1 MSTIQEDVHEWLL
14 TQQEWLQVAADR
26 LMRKGVLSDDDMLEI
41 TAILKTPAGQ
51 LVTKNRIFEGLIVGG
66 DGGHELR
73 LNSIG
78 SVVGIEN
85 LCPRQPLVFGPGNLT
100 IIYGHNGSGKSS
112 YSRILKRASGK
123 PRATD
128 LKHNVFQPIPIDKKC
143 TISYKYS
150 GEDTAIEWIANGE
163 VIDRIRAT
171 DIFDSDEAGYYLSKE
186 NAAAYTPPMVA
197 MFESL
202 ASASDSIKDYLQAE
216 QDRLISVLPKVPAN
230 FLPTVCAK
238 QYLALQGIK
247 ELALKNLLSW
257 TELDGNKLDELVE
270 RLKVVDPAALARKK
284 RATKLQVEHLI
295 TNLNHATKNYGLA
308 HIELVRMLRSDA
320 WAKRKIATEA
330 AHVVSARLDGV
341 GSPTWR
347 ALWLAAKS
355 YSATAYPQQVFPV
368 TNDAFCV
375 LCHQELNVDAQQRL
389 KDFEVFVQSKLE
401 AEAKSAEIL
410 YGDVLKNLP
419 VALNQQQIDTQCEAA
434 GVSTDEWKQN
444 FYSFWTM
451 VIQVRN
457 SLLTDE
463 ANEIAIPIDEQT
475 ENLRILRDYV
485 LQLES
490 EAQRYDMDAMGFDR
504 GQAESAKLELE
515 AQKWVSQ
522 QTAAVL
528 VEIERLKKIKTYES
542 WKALTNSRKISVKAS
557 DVSEKFITQAY
568 VARFNK
574 ELQALGARRIQI
586 ELVKSRTSR
595 AKVYHQ
601 LRLKGVKNDQ
611 AMPEAILS
619 EGERRII
626 SLAAFLAD
634 VAEKPQIAPFIFDDP
649 ISSLDH
655 DFEWN
660 VAVRLAELAKSR
672 QVLVFTHRLSLY
684 GLMDDAAKK
693 IGEDWK
699 KKNFT
704 QLCIEA
710 FSGAA
715 GHPVE
720 QAVWNGKTEKA
731 NNILIT
737 RIDAA
742 KKIGDVDGAET
753 YRGLAQGICSDFRK
767 LLERTVEDDL
777 FNEVVKRHRRS
788 ITTDNRLGTIHSIE
802 AEDCQLIDRLMT
814 KYSFYEH
821 SQSQEVPAF
830 IPEAVELKEDIELL
844 KQWRTDFTNRRK
856 LAAA

>member
-1 MSTIQEDVHEWLL
+1 MSTIQENVHEWLL

-26 LMRKGVLSDDDMLEI
+26 LMKKGSLSDVDFSEI
-41 TAILKTPAGQ
+41 TAILKTPDGQ
-51 LVTKNRIFEGLIVGG
+51 RITKNRVFEGLIVGG
-66 DGGHELR
+66 EAGHELR

-85 LCPRQPLVFGPGNLT
+85 LNPRQPLTFGAGNLT

-112 YSRILKRASGK
+112 YARILKRASGK
-123 PRATD
+123 PRAID
-128 LKHNVFQPIPIDKKC
+128 LKHNVFHPVPVDKKC
-143 TISYKYS
+143 IISYKYS
-150 GEDTAIEWIANGE
+150 GEDTAIEWVANGKI
-163 VIDRIRAT
+163 IDNIRAI
-171 DIFDSDEAGYYLSKE
+171 DIFDSDEAGHYLSKE
-186 NAAAYTPPMVA
+186 NAAAYTPPIVA

-202 ASASDSIKDYLQAE
+202 AMASDTIKDYLQAE
-216 QDRLISVLPKVPAN
+216 QDRLISVLPAVPAR
-230 FLPTVCAK
+230 FHTTVPGK

-247 ELALKNLLSW
+247 ELTLKNLLAW
-257 TELDGNKLDELVE
+257 TEIDDKKLDEIVE
-270 RLKVVDPAALARKK
+270 RLKVVDPASLSRQK
-284 RATKLQVEHLI
+284 RTTKLQVEQLI
-295 TNLNHATKNYGLA
+295 INLDQTTKNYGLD
-308 HIELVRMLRSDA
+308 HIEFIRNLRSDA

-330 AHVVSARLDGV
+330 AQVVSARLDGV
-341 GSPTWR
+341 GSATWR
-347 ALWLAAKS
+347 ALWIAAKS

-375 LCHQELNVDAQQRL
+375 LCHQELNADAQQRL
-389 KDFEVFVQSKLE
+389 KDFEDFVQSKLE
-401 AEAKSAEIL
+401 SEAKAAEIL
-410 YGDVLKNLP
+410 YADVLKILP
-419 VALNQQQIDTQCEAA
+419 IALNQQQIDTQCAAA
-434 GVSTDEWKQN
+434 GVNTDEWKQH
-444 FYSFWTM
+444 FYNFWTKVM
-451 VIQVRN
+451 QVRK

-463 ANEIAIPIDEQT
+463 SDDLATPVDGQIES
-475 ENLRILRDYV
+475 LRVLREYII
-485 LQLES
+485 QLES
-490 EAQRYDMDAMGFDR
+490 EAQRYDIDALGFDR
-504 GQAESAKLELE
+504 VQAENVKLELE

-522 QTAAVL
+522 QEAAVL
-528 VEIERLKKIKTYES
+528 IEVERLQKIKVYDS

-568 VARFNK
+568 VERFNK
-574 ELQALGARRIQI
+574 ELQALGAGRIQV

-655 DFEWN
+655 DFEWS

-693 IGEDWK
+693 VGEDWK
-699 KKNFT
+699 KRNFT

-742 KKIGDVDGAET
+742 KKMGDEGGAET

-788 ITTDNRLGTIHSIE
+788 ITTDNRLGTLHSIE
-802 AEDCQLIDRLMT
+802 AKDCQLIDRLMT

-821 SQSQEVPAF
+821 SQSQEIPAF
-830 IPEAVELKEDIELL
+830 IPDAIELKGDIELL
-844 KQWRTDFTNRRK
+844 KQWRIDFTTRRK

>member
-26 LMRKGVLSDDDMLEI
+26 LMRKGVLSDDDMSEI

-51 LVTKNRIFEGLIVGG
+51 IVTKNRIFEGLIVGR
-66 DGGHELR
+66 DVGHELR

-85 LCPRQPLVFGPGNLT
+85 LSPRHPLVFGPGNLT

-112 YSRILKRASGK
+112 YSRIIKRASGK
-123 PRATD
+123 PRAID
-128 LKHNVFQPIPIDKKC
+128 LKHNVFQPAPIDKKC
-143 TISYKYS
+143 TISYKY
-150 GEDTAIEWIANGE
+150 GEENTVTEWIANGD
-163 VIDRIRAT
+163 VIENIRAT
-171 DIFDSDEAGYYLSKE
+171 DIFDSDEAGHYLSKE

-202 ASASDSIKDYLQAE
+202 ASTSDRIRDALQAE
-216 QDRLISVLPKVPAN
+216 QDRLVSVLPVVPAA
-230 FLPTVCAK
+230 FLATERGK
-238 QYLALQGIK
+238 QYVALHGIK
-247 ELALKNLLSW
+247 ELALKKLLNW
-257 TELDGNKLDELVE
+257 TELDGKNLDELVE
-270 RLKVVDPAALARKK
+270 RLKVVDPAALARQK
-284 RATKLQVEHLI
+284 RATKLQVEQLI
-295 TNLNHATKNYGLA
+295 TTLNHTAKNYGLA
-308 HIELVRMLRSDA
+308 HVELVRMLRNDA

-330 AHVVSARLDGV
+330 AQVVSARLDGV
-341 GSPTWR
+341 GSATWR
-347 ALWLAAKS
+347 ALWSAAKS

-375 LCHQELNVDAQQRL
+375 LCHQELNADAQQRL
-389 KDFEVFVQSKLE
+389 KDFENFVQSKLE
-401 AEAKSAEIL
+401 SEAKAAEAL
-410 YGDVLKNLP
+410 YGDILKDLP
-419 VALNQQQIDTQCEAA
+419 VALNKQQIDTQCEAA
-434 GVSTDEWKQN
+434 GVNTEEWKQH
-444 FYSFWTM
+444 FYKFWTM
-451 VIQVRN
+451 VMQVRS

-463 ANEIAIPIDEQT
+463 STEMAFPVDEQT
-475 ENLRILRDYV
+475 ESLRILREYI
-485 LQLES
+485 LQLELD
-490 EAQRYDMDAMGFDR
+490 AQRYDIDAMGFDR
-504 GQAESAKLELE
+504 VKAENAKLELE
-515 AQKWVSQ
+515 AQKWISQ
-522 QTAAVL
+522 QAAAVL
-528 VEIERLKKIKTYES
+528 VEVERLKKIKIYDS
-542 WKALTNSRKISVKAS
+542 WKTLTNSRKISIKAS

-574 ELQALGARRIQI
+574 ELQALGARKIQI
-586 ELVKSRTSR
+586 ELIKSRTSR

-601 LRLKGVKNDQ
+601 LRLKGVKNDKT
-611 AMPEAILS
+611 MPEAILS

-634 VAEKPQIAPFIFDDP
+634 VADKPQIAPFIFDDP

-655 DFEWN
+655 DFEWS

-684 GLMDDAAKK
+684 GLLDDAAKK

-699 KKNFT
+699 KRNFT

-742 KKIGDVDGAET
+742 KKVGEESGAEM

-802 AEDCQLIDRLMT
+802 SDDCQLIDRLMT

-821 SQSQEVPAF
+821 SQSQEIPAF
-830 IPEAVELKEDIELL
+830 IPEAVELKADIELL